1 MQRVGIVRLIIGVIA
16 GGCAL
21 ALLPGAAPAQTVST
35 LFNFAAAG
43 GIEPYGRMIL
53 DSSGNLYGTTSTGGK
68 PTTANPYPAGTV
80 FELKP
85 VAGKTAW
92 AETVH
97 YTFKGGADGSE
108 PTGALHADSKGNLY
122 GTTFLGGAD
131 GDGTVF
137 ELKKGTG
144 KNWRKIIL
152 YNFTGNDGDQP
163 FAGLVADQAGDLF
176 GVTTAGG
183 QNGQGVVF
191 ELKAKTFAESVLYSF
206 VGPEGSA
213 PNGGLVIDSAGNLF
227 GTAST
232 SSLSPYAGSVFELSP
247 PPAGQSFWT
256 FTQLHAF
263 TGGADGGS
271 PQGAMVEDGSGNLY
285 GATFGGTGMGDG
297 TLFEL
302 SPSPGSFTGYS
313 YQVIFTFNG
322 AAGSNPFGDLAL
334 DSSGNLWGSLL
345 NSSDVNSSGGLFV
358 VSPPVGG
365 TGSWTQ
371 SISYLFNGSSGGFS
385 PYAGLALDGKGNAY
399 GANFSGGKS
408 GVGTAFKFTP

>member
-1 MQRVGIVRLIIGVIA
+1 MGVLA

-21 ALLPGAAPAQTVST
+21 ALLPGAAPAQTVTT
-35 LFNFAAAG
+35 LFNFAAKG
-43 GIEPYGRMIL
+43 GIEPYGRLIL
-53 DSSGNLYGTTSTGGK
+53 DSSGDLYGTTSTGGT
-68 PTTANPYPAGTV
+68 PTATNPYPAGTV
-80 FELKP
+80 FELTP
-85 VAGKTAW
+85 ATGKKSW

-97 YTFKGGADGSE
+97 YTFEGGADGSQ
-108 PTGALHADSKGNLY
+108 PSGALLADSKGDLF
-122 GTTFLGGAD
+122 GTTFLGGTD

-137 ELKKGTG
+137 ELKKGKG
-144 KNWRKIIL
+144 KKWKKTIL
-152 YNFTGNDGDQP
+152 HSFVGTDGDQP
-163 FAGLVADQAGDLF
+163 FAGLVADSAGDLF
-176 GVTTAGG
+176 GVTTEGG
-183 QNGQGVVF
+183 QNNQGVVF
-191 ELKAKTFAESVLYSF
+191 ELKAKTYAETVLYSF

-213 PNGGLVIDSAGNLF
+213 PTGGLVIDGSGNLF

-232 SSLSPYAGSVFELSP
+232 SSVSPYAGSVFELSP

-263 TGGADGGS
+263 TGGADGGD

-285 GATFGGTGMGDG
+285 GATFGGTGYGDG

-302 SPSPGSFTGYS
+302 SPSAGSYT

-345 NSSDVNSSGGLFV
+345 ESNDVNSSGGLFV

-365 TGSWTQ
+365 SGSWTQ
-371 SISYLFNGSSGGFS
+371 SASYLFNGSSGGYS
-385 PYAGLALDGKGNAY
+385 PYAGLALDGKGNGY
-399 GANFSGGKS
+399 GVNFSGGTS
-408 GVGTAFKFTP
+408 SVGTAFKFVP